1 MKKTRVNGFEYVVSS
16 GGIDEYKMTSNDL
29 TVLLMENHSA
39 PVVTF
44 MVTYHVGSRNEAV
57 GHTGSTHLLEHLMF
71 KGSKKFNKENRT
83 AIWTILQDIG
93 AQINATTWFDRTN
106 YFELLPSEHLETA
119 IAIEADRMRHA
130 FLKDEDRQPEMT
142 VVRNEFERGE
152 NDPFD
157 VLDKN
162 IWATAYQAHP
172 YHHSTIGW
180 RSDIENVSTE
190 RLQEFYNTYYW
201 PNNATVTIIG
211 DFETEETLKL
221 VNDYFGKH
229 KRSPKEI
236 PEMYTTEPKQEGP
249 RRLSIMRAGETGI
262 VGIAHK
268 TPIGLAED
276 TYSIQVLS
284 KILGGGKSSRLYRKI
299 VDKGLATGMFM
310 WDFPFKDNGLFITYV
325 FLTPGTD
332 HAEVE
337 KILMAEFDTIKEDGV
352 TRNEIERAKAQIKSE
367 MAFSRDGSYSIASAL
382 NEAIAIGDW
391 KFYTTYNEKI
401 TTVTADN
408 IKEVANKYLNEKQ
421 RTTGHFIPESQ
432 GSSNGNMLGPAKIHQ
447 PLNVRPENADTLEKS
462 SLGQPKKSRKP
473 EKSLSISDQ
482 IVTSRAIDGLQLKT
496 MKTPIKDV
504 VTLTGSILGGTQ
516 FGGIK
521 NTTIADL
528 TADMLDEGTTK
539 HTKFEISERL
549 ESVGANIAFSSDN
562 YRVRFSAHCLKQ
574 DVPLIIELLG
584 EQLINPAFI
593 GSNLENVKKRNIGN
607 LKKSSENTRTRASG
621 AFRRIL
627 YPKGHPNYSIPI
639 DIRIADIEKTTVDNL
654 KRFHKN
660 YGLGNMNLVA
670 VGDVDGKTLEN
681 SLINAFGDWG
691 KSKLS
696 MPAKDSKANNVRNET
711 KYITMEDKTSVDM
724 FFGVPIGIDR
734 KHPDY
739 YPLMLGTYILGG
751 NFSARLM
758 QSVRDEKGL
767 TYGIYSSL
775 RGVNNGDDGY
785 WNVWGT
791 FSPDFLKDGKEATI
805 EQINLWIDNVTENE
819 LNGKIETITGSYKVG
834 LATTGGLASQILT
847 NVERSYPDAMLD
859 EYPNIIKK
867 VTLDQ
872 VNKTIKK
879 YLSPEKLVIV
889 AAGSIDGNGN
899 PLQKE

>member
-1 MKKTRVNGFEYVVSS
+1 MKKNRVNGFEYVVSS
-16 GGIDEYKMTSNDL
+16 GGIDEYKMTSNGL

-211 DFETEETLKL
+211 DFETEEALKL

-447 PLNVRPENADTLEKS
+447 PLNVRPENSDTLEKS

-496 MKTPIKDV
+496 MKTPINDV

-521 NTTIADL
+521 NTAIANL

-724 FFGVPIGIDR
+724 FFGAPIGIDR

-739 YPLMLGTYILGG
+739 YPLMLGNYILGG

-819 LNGKIETITGSYKVG
+819 LNAKKETITGSYKVG